1 MRTNEQDNA
10 LFEDGEKLKLAVA
23 DMYYLLSRNYP
34 AKAAVALVGNRYAL
48 VKKQQTALLGMVCG
62 EQELQNRLQK
72 ELRPEQLKDKT
83 IYVDGFNILILLE
96 TLLSGGVVFK
106 GLDGC
111 YRDISS
117 VHGTYKQVAQTEAVL
132 LLVGRALQSLGVQ
145 KVVWVF
151 DSPVSNSGKLKT
163 YCYELAALHE
173 FHWEIMLHQHPDQYL
188 IDNKVWACSADA
200 FVLNECTAWF
210 NLGAYMI
217 QQDYL
222 AGKHIVS
229 AR

>member
-1 MRTNEQDNA
+1 MRTNEQDIA
-10 LFEDGEKLKLAVA
+10 LFEDREKFKLAVQ
-23 DMYYLLSRNYP
+23 DLYYLLSRDYP
-34 AKAAVALVGNRYAL
+34 AKAALALVGNRYDM
-48 VKKQQTALLGMVCG
+48 VKKQQTALLGMVCS
-62 EQELQNRLQK
+62 EQELKNRQQK
-72 ELRPEQLKDKT
+72 ELLPAQLEDQT
-83 IYVDGFNILILLE
+83 LYIDGFNILILLE

-117 VHGTYKQVAQTEAVL
+117 VHGTYKQVEQTEAVL
-132 LLVGRALQSLGVQ
+132 LLVGRTLQTLGLK

-163 YCYELAALHE
+163 YCYELAAQHS
-173 FHWEIMLHQHPDQYL
+173 FPWEVILHQHPDQYL
-188 IDNKVWACSADA
+188 IEQQVWACSADA

-210 NLGAYMI
+210 NLGTYIIA
-217 QQDYL
+217 QGQFSNC
-222 AGKHIVS
+222 IVS

>member
-10 LFEDGEKLKLAVA
+10 LFEDGEKFKLAVA

-34 AKAAVALVGNRYAL
+34 AKAAVALVGNRYEL

-106 GLDGC
+106 GLD
-111 YRDISS
+111 
-117 VHGTYKQVAQTEAVL
+117 
-132 LLVGRALQSLGVQ
+132 
-145 KVVWVF
+145 
-151 DSPVSNSGKLKT
+151 
-163 YCYELAALHE
+163 
-173 FHWEIMLHQHPDQYL
+173 
-188 IDNKVWACSADA
+188 
-200 FVLNECTAWF
+200 
-210 NLGAYMI
+210 
-217 QQDYL
+217 
-222 AGKHIVS
+222 
-229 AR
+229 